1 MTCTNQQIR
10 KLMKEKHTK
19 TQEVAALKAGID
31 RKTARKYIK
40 EGKLPSELK
49 KDRDWRTRSDVFETV
64 WPELTVMLKNSPGL
78 EAKTLL
84 EWLIERDS
92 ESPTFE
98 WKQLRTLQRRVRDW
112 RAMHGREQEVM
123 FPQDIKPGR
132 QSQSDY
138 TYMNSL
144 GIRIAGEAFPHL
156 LYHFILP
163 YSRWETVMI
172 CHSESFDS
180 LTAGY
185 SAAVWELGAVLPEHR
200 TDNLS
205 AATHRFKNSREFN
218 IKWDQF
224 MVYHGAKCSR
234 NNPGKGHENGSV
246 EKSHD
251 LLKKEIK
258 QQLLLRGSCDF
269 ATEDEYKLFLAQIM
283 MRRNK
288 NRQTK
293 LAEELAKCLP
303 LPPRRWNAM
312 RTLSVTV
319 GPNSTISVL
328 KGIYSVPARLIGYGL
343 TVDVHSDNLA
353 VRYGKKLIE
362 TIPRLENDQGNVIN
376 YRHIIGYLV
385 RKPGAFAHY
394 QYRESLFPR
403 VIFRHAYD
411 ALILQDPVRGHKD
424 YLKLLH
430 LAAMNT
436 EADVATALELLLVAD
451 QEPLPANVKGLL
463 DLPSTGVP
471 TVQVTPP
478 NLASYDVLLGAFTS
492 AQEVLHVSH

>member
-1 MTCTNQQIR
+1 MSQ
-10 KLMKEKHTK
+10 KHID
-19 TQEVAALKAGID
+19 TQEVAALKAGMD
-31 RKTARKYIK
+31 RKTARKYLK
-40 EGKLPSELK
+40 EGKLPTELK
-49 KDRDWRTRSDVFETV
+49 KGREWLTRSDAFEPV
-64 WPELTVMLKNSPGL
+64 WPELRAMLDSGPGL

-84 EWLIERDS
+84 EWLIEREGEGS
-92 ESPTFE
+92 SFN
-98 WKQLRTLQRRVRDW
+98 WKQLRTLQRRVRNW
-112 RAMHGREQEVM
+112 RATQGREQEVM

-144 GIRIAGEAFPHL
+144 GICIAGEAFAHL
-156 LYHFILP
+156 LFHFMLP

-172 CHSESFDS
+172 CYSESFDS

-185 SAAVWELGAVLPEHR
+185 SAAVWELGAVPPEHR

-205 AATHRFKNSREFN
+205 AATHRFENSRVFN
-218 IKWDQF
+218 ERWDQF
-224 MVYHGAKCSR
+224 MAHHGVQPSR

-251 LLKKEIK
+251 LIKKAIK

-269 ATEDEYKLFLAQIM
+269 ATLAEYESFLAQIM
-283 MRRNK
+283 KRRNQ
-288 NRQTK
+288 NRKSK
-293 LAEELAKCLP
+293 LAEELEKFLP
-303 LPPRRWNAM
+303 LPQRRWNAV

-328 KGIYSVPARLIGYGL
+328 KGIYSVPSRLIGYGL
-343 TVDVHSDNLA
+343 TVDVHSDYLE
-353 VRYGKKLIE
+353 VCYGKQSIE
-362 TIPRLENDQGNVIN
+362 TIPRLPNDQGSEIN

-403 VIFRHAYD
+403 VVFRQAYD
-411 ALILQDPVRGHKD
+411 ALVAKSPVRGHKD

-430 LAAMNT
+430 LAAMNG
-436 EADVATALELLLVAD
+436 EGEVVTALEILLETD
-451 QEPLPANVKGLL
+451 QLPFPEDVKALL
-463 DLPSTGVP
+463 DLPSTGMP
-471 TVQVTPP
+471 IVQVTPP
-478 NLASYDVLLGAFTS
+478 NLASYDVLLSTFINL
-492 AQEVLHVSH
+492 QEAPHVSH